1 MSSSEGATLV
11 VGGSSG
17 IGLATARE
25 LAEAGRPVV
34 AAARPSARLD
44 ELAGMAERKGYPLRT
59 LPVDVTS
66 ADSVAELFDR
76 LDGAPLAACVHAAG
90 RNLSRRLLTPPKE
103 DGGDWRTHAEQ
114 DWRDTIDLCLTGTF
128 LVGRAAAEAF
138 ARQGTGGVLVTVAS
152 STWPGSWGQSAYSAA
167 KAGVVS
173 LTRSWALELGEY
185 GIRVVCVAPGVV
197 DGAALRAKC
206 ASRPRHA
213 VYMERLR
220 RRIPLGR
227 FAAESEV
234 AAAIVHAIDNEYL
247 TGTVLEVHGGGFP
260 GRID

>member
-1 MSSSEGATLV
+1 MSSGDGVTLV
-11 VGGSSG
+11 VGGSGG

-25 LAEAGRPVV
+25 LAGAGRPVV
-34 AAARPSARLD
+34 AAARPSRRLD
-44 ELAGMAERKGYPLRT
+44 ELARSAQREGCPLRT

-66 ADSVAELFDR
+66 ASSVAELFAR
-76 LDGAPLAACVHAAG
+76 LDGTPLTACVHTAG
-90 RNLSRRLLTPPKE
+90 RNLSRRLLVPPEE
-103 DGGDWRTHAEQ
+103 DGQDWRTHPEQ
-114 DWRDTIDLCLTGTF
+114 EWRDIVDLCLTGTF
-128 LVGRAAAEAF
+128 LVGRAAAKAF

-197 DGAALRAKC
+197 DGEALRAKC

-213 VYMERLR
+213 AYLERLR
-220 RRIPLGR
+220 RHVPLGR
-227 FAAESEV
+227 FAAEHEV